1 MGTFHTVE
9 AFALV
14 FPCRNIFFNVCKPSH
29 QEQYRIIMQNN
40 FLPINPE
47 NPWLAPLAGWSD
59 LPFRLLCR
67 EQGASVACT
76 EMVSVK
82 GLVYGGKNT
91 HDLLRT
97 NEQDSPLAVQIFGA
111 EQEFMQKGVQLLK
124 EQGFC
129 FYDVNVGCSVNKVVK
144 TGAGS
149 AMLKDLPNFYKVAK
163 TVIDEVHKDA
173 GHKIGFKIRLGYY
186 LGEDVYEELALRL
199 QDFGVDWITL
209 HPRYARQGFSG
220 VPKYE
225 ALTRLKHLLEIPVIA
240 SGDLFTA
247 RDGVKVL
254 LETGVNGVMYARGAM
269 SNPHIFAEHKYLWKY
284 VQENTLNSTDIP
296 DYEELFPRTLEQ
308 IKKDVY
314 ALIMA
319 HLNYAKTYSP
329 DRAVLQMRTIVP
341 RYVRHLENAKLV
353 RQALIKCRSFA
364 DLESVLQEFFM
375 QGKNF

>member
-1 MGTFHTVE
+1 
-9 AFALV
+9 
-14 FPCRNIFFNVCKPSH
+14 
-29 QEQYRIIMQNN
+29 MQNL
-40 FLPINPE
+40 LPIQPQT
-47 NPWLAPLAGWSD
+47 PWLAPLAGWSD

-76 EMVSVK
+76 EMVSAK

-91 HDLLRT
+91 HDLLQT
-97 NEQDSPLAVQIFGA
+97 NEADSPLVVQIFGA
-111 EQEFMQKGVQLLK
+111 EADFMQKGVQLLK

-144 TGAGS
+144 TGAGA

-163 TVIDEVHKDA
+163 TVIDEVHKDS

-209 HPRYARQGFSG
+209 HPRYAKQGFSG
-220 VPKYE
+220 EPNYE
-225 ALTRLKHLLEIPVIA
+225 ALTRLKSVLEIPVIA

-247 RDGVKVL
+247 RDGVRVL
-254 LETGVNGVMYARGAM
+254 LETGVDAVMYARGAM
-269 SNPHIFAEHKYLWKY
+269 SNPRIFAEHKALWQYANGLLHKEQGKEQAGA
-284 VQENTLNSTDIP
+284 VLP
-296 DYEELFPRTLEQ
+296 DYEELFPKSPEQ
-308 IKKDVY
+308 IKNDVY

-329 DRAVLQMRTIVP
+329 ARAVLQMRTIVP
-341 RYVRHLENAKLV
+341 RYVRHLEHAKLV
-353 RQALIKCRSFA
+353 RQALIQCRSFA
-364 DLESVLQEFFM
+364 DLEKVLQEFF
-375 QGKNF
+375 G

>member
-1 MGTFHTVE
+1 
-9 AFALV
+9 
-14 FPCRNIFFNVCKPSH
+14 
-29 QEQYRIIMQNN
+29 MQNN
-40 FLPINPE
+40 FLPIRPE
-47 NPWLAPLAGWSD
+47 TPWLAPLAGWSD

-67 EQGASVACT
+67 EQGASAACT
-76 EMVSVK
+76 EMVSAK

-91 HDLLRT
+91 HDLLQT
-97 NEQDSPLAVQIFGA
+97 NAKDSPLVVQIFGA
-111 EQEFMQKGVQLLK
+111 EQEFMQKGVQMLK

-129 FYDVNVGCSVNKVVK
+129 FYDVNVGCSVTKVVK

-149 AMLKDLPNFYKVAK
+149 AMLKDLPNFYNVAK

-186 LGEDVYEELALRL
+186 SGEDVYEELALRL

-209 HPRYARQGFSG
+209 HPRYAKQGFSG

-225 ALTRLKHLLEIPVIA
+225 ALARLKNLLEIPVIA

-247 RDGVKVL
+247 RDGVSIL

-269 SNPHIFAEHKYLWKY
+269 SNPRIFAEHKYLWQYMQK
-284 VQENTLNSTDIP
+284 NALKSTDIP
-296 DYEELFPRTLEQ
+296 EYEELFPRSPEQ
-308 IKKDVY
+308 IKNDVY
-314 ALIMA
+314 ALIMT

-329 DRAVLQMRTIVP
+329 QRAVLQMRTIVP
-341 RYVRHLENAKLV
+341 RYVRHLENAKLI

-364 DLESVLQEFFM
+364 DLENVLQEFFLPRHCEE
-375 QGKNF
+375 